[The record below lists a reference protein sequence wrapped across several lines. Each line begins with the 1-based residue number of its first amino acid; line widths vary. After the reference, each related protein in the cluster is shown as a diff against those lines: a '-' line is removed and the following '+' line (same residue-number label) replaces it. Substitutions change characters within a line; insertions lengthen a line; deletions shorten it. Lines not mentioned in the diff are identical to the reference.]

1 MKPSAE
7 FNKAVNEVRQ
17 LPDGPE
23 RDRVIEQACQ
33 IIYDQANMLPLV
45 SKPDY
50 LGYRKDKIM
59 ARFSSIEGNFNTLK
73 YITEFSRKD

>member
-1 MKPSAE
+1 
-7 FNKAVNEVRQ
+7 
-17 LPDGPE
+17 
-23 RDRVIEQACQ
+23 
-33 IIYDQANMLPLV
+33 MLPLV